1 LEIGNRTVYICYSVC
16 DDGFE
21 FMTTWKLQLKKY
33 NSLLETI
40 SKKKEKNEGE
50 LRFNRCTIRA
60 SDVAGQYY
68 CEKKIEMEYLFGKV
82 ETETKNQGT
91 EAHENLLEG
100 SETVER
106 EEIWKAIYGEDPIL
120 ALEWLLLA
128 EYEDIV
134 LAGQPDA
141 VLFENGFPLIIFEYK
156 FSRRKRA
163 YPSHHVQAGFYGLL
177 LKNLGFNT
185 EKMFYAIVVADR
197 RARDDPNLKDNV
209 FEAVMK
215 NGLKKVI
222 IPIDNAVI
230 YLNKF
235 DEQEA
240 ESSLEWAIQFW
251 KGQRE
256 AISTSNN
263 NKCRVCEYEK
273 ECKQLIFKL

>member
-1 LEIGNRTVYICYSVC
+1 
-16 DDGFE
+16 
-21 FMTTWKLQLKKY
+21 MTTWKQQLKKY

-40 SKKKEKNEGE
+40 NEKKEKNEGE

-68 CEKKIEMEYLFGKV
+68 CEKKIEMEYLYGEV
-82 ETETKNQGT
+82 ETATKNQGT

-100 SETVER
+100 SEAVDQED
-106 EEIWKAIYGEDPIL
+106 IWKAIYDKEPVL

-128 EYEDIV
+128 EYLDII
-134 LAGQPDA
+134 LTGQPDA

-156 FSRRKRA
+156 FSRSKRA

-177 LKNLGFNT
+177 LKSFGFDT
-185 EKMFYAIVVADR
+185 EKLFYAIIVADR
-197 RARDDPNLKDNV
+197 RARDDPNLKESV

-215 NGLKKVI
+215 NGLTKAI
-222 IPIDNAVI
+222 LPIENAVI

-240 ESSLEWAIQFW
+240 KSSLDWAIEFW

-256 AISTSNN
+256 AISTKNF
-263 NKCRVCEYEK
+263 NKCRVCEYK
-273 ECKQLIFKL
+273 DECQSLIL